1 MLAQEGAKVQA
12 RDFFKDRLG
21 VEELRELLN
30 GRSPAELFSWKS
42 VLARQRGYQPGML
55 SDDEMLR
62 LMAEETTLIRRPFV
76 RAGTRL
82 VVGADAAQLRELVN
96 GS

>member
-1 MLAQEGAKVQA
+1 VLAQEGAEVRA
-12 RDFFKDRLG
+12 RDFFKNRLG
-21 VEELRELLN
+21 VEELRELLG

-62 LMAEETTLIRRPFV
+62 LMAEEPTLIRRPFV

-82 VVGADAAQLRELVN
+82 VVGADAGALRDLAT
-96 GS
+96 GP